1 MRVGTSYRS
10 SAAAGWEDAAQKR
23 LTATQELGRG
33 WREGSRE
40 GGHFRLVQG

>member
-1 MRVGTSYRS
+1 MRVGTSYPS